1 TIARLHPGVT
11 PAQAKAE
18 IAALAPGSRIEFT
31 QLSRAFQSNDF
42 QPFLLLQATAGFVL
56 LITCANLANLQ
67 LVRGLARRREFA
79 IRTAIGATRAR
90 LFLQLA
96 RESLPLGVAGAALGL
111 LFTPVLHDVILNVP
125 PVTIS
130 RRPS

>member
-1 TIARLHPGVT
+1 GVLPANFFLQVRDAKLIVANLRTAERTIARLHPGVT

-67 LVRGLARRREFA
+67 LVRGLAA
-79 IRTAIGATRAR
+79 
-90 LFLQLA
+90 
-96 RESLPLGVAGAALGL
+96 
-111 LFTPVLHDVILNVP
+111 
-125 PVTIS
+125 
-130 RRPS
+130 

>member
-1 TIARLHPGVT
+1 LTCLCPPFRRNDARPLV
-11 PAQAKAE
+11 
-18 IAALAPGSRIEFT
+18 
-31 QLSRAFQSNDF
+31 
-42 QPFLLLQATAGFVL
+42 LLLATAGFVPL
-56 LITCANLANLQ
+56 SPCANLANLQ
-67 LVRGLARRREFA
+67 LVRGLARRRQFA